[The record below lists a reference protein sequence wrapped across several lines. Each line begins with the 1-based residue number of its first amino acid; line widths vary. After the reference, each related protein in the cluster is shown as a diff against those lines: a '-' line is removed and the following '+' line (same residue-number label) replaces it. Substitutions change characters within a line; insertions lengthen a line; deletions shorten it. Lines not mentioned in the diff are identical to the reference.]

1 MDTNKKATAP
11 IIKPKVVLT
20 GKSVD
25 MTKQSSFTLPVIIG
39 IAFVTLAGIVTGYM
53 LSRSKVEGVS
63 ISKTGAKTVE
73 TEKVIGSMDERF
85 KDEAEGILKQ
95 GGIDGEGTH
104 YLERAGG
111 ASQYV
116 YLTSLLIPLDDYVDK
131 KVKVWGETNK
141 AQKAGW
147 LMDVG
152 RLEVLE

>member
-1 MDTNKKATAP
+1 MDTNKKPIAP
-11 IIKPKVVLT
+11 IKKPKVVLT

-25 MTKQSSFTLPVIIG
+25 MTKQSTFTLPVIIG
-39 IAFVTLAGIVTGYM
+39 IAFVTLAGIVTGFM

>member
-73 TEKVIGSMDERF
+73 TEKVIGSIDERF

-104 YLERAGG
+104 YLERPGG

>member
-1 MDTNKKATAP
+1 MDTNKKPIAP
-11 IIKPKVVLT
+11 IKKPKVVLM

-25 MTKQSSFTLPVIIG
+25 MTKQSTFTLPVIIG
-39 IAFVTLAGIVTGYM
+39 IAFVTLAGIVTGFM

-63 ISKTGAKTVE
+63 VSKTGAKTVE

-104 YLERAGG
+104 YLERPGG

-116 YLTSLLIPLDDYVDK
+116 YLTSLSVPLDDYVDK